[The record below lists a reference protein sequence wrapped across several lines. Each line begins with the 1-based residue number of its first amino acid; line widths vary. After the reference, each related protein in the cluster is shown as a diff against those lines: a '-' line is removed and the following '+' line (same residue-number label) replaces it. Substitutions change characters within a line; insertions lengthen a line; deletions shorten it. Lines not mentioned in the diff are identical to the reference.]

1 MRDFHQMV
9 VNDVSQMIGRQLV
22 GTLIK
27 HLIITDIALNTY
39 LATNQVVD
47 QDLLTS
53 LNLEANHI
61 LLTLGNQFL
70 NLFLRHSQRVAH
82 LTAGMT
88 IVLEVLNLSTLSL
101 QLLWRI
107 ESNISLIGIQQLLN
121 VFLVNITT
129 FALAIRTLV
138 ATKANTFIKL
148 DTEPLKRLDDIL
160 LGTRYETVTIG
171 ILDTENQI
179 ATMLLGKQV
188 VIQCC
193 AHTTNVQ
200 STRWTGCKTYSY
212 SSF

>member
-9 VNDVSQMIGRQLV
+9 VNDVSQVISRQLV

-27 HLIITDIALNTY
+27 HLVITDITLYTH
-39 LATNQVVD
+39 LATNQVVNKN
-47 QDLLTS
+47 LLTS

-61 LLTLGNQFL
+61 LLTLGNQFV
-70 NLFLRHSQRVAH
+70 NLFLRHSQRVTH
-82 LTAGMT
+82 LTTSMA
-88 IVLEVLNLSTLSL
+88 IVLEVLNLGTLCL
-101 QLLWRI
+101 QLLRRI

-129 FALAIRTLV
+129 FALAIRTFV
-138 ATKANTFIKL
+138 ATKANTFVEF
-148 DTEPLKRLDDIL
+148 DTKPLERLDNIL
-160 LGTRYETVTIG
+160 LGTRHKTVTIG
-171 ILDTENQI
+171 ILDTEHQI

-193 AHTTNVQ
+193 THTTNVQ
-200 STRWTGCKTYSY
+200 STRWTGCKTNSN